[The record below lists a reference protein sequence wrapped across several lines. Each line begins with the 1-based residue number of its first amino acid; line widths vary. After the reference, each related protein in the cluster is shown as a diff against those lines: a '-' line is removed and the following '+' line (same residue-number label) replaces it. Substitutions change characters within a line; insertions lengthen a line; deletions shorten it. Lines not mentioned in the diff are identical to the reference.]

1 MPLVDYQD
9 EKTGEIEEV
18 LIRTSNIPETI
29 ISEKTGNIC
38 RGSSADPR
46 RSSSRGQVSTP
57 QTTNKLTRF
66 NKNTIL
72 L

>member
-38 RGSSADPR
+38 KRIISGSSSFVFKGTGFYATDYK
-46 RSSSRGQVSTP
+46 QVD
-57 QTTNKLTRF
+57 K
-66 NKNTIL
+66 I
-72 L
+72 